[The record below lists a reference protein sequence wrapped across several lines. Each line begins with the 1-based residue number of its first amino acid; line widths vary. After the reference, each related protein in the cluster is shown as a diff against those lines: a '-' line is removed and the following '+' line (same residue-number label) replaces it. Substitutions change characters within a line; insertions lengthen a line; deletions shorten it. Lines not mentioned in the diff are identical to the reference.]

1 MGVNPCGVMLSFAGK
16 IAVFVDSRT
25 RGGVKM
31 TGKND
36 ASYRFYTLRIVSFF
50 SAFRKRFLK
59 IFLSRYGSTFLSLTH
74 FDADNML
81 NIRQRRNFGISK
93 SKVKF
98 DDFTCNNK

>member
-1 MGVNPCGVMLSFAGK
+1 MEA
-16 IAVFVDSRT
+16 
-25 RGGVKM
+25 
-31 TGKND
+31 
-36 ASYRFYTLRIVSFF
+36 RFC
-50 SAFRKRFLK
+50 
-59 IFLSRYGSTFLSLTH
+59 TH